1 MADKKPIE
9 LEEGWASMQRG
20 IDKLIRLLEGETE
33 SQFNAEQYM
42 MLYTTIYNMCTQKP
56 PYDYSEHLYQRYREA
71 FNNYINDKVL
81 PALRE
86 HRDEVLLRE
95 LLSRWNNHK
104 VMVRWLSR
112 FFNYLDRYYVLR
124 HSLHP
129 LKDVGLLC
137 FRDQVYADVKR
148 NARSAVLKLI
158 EREREGELID
168 KMMLKNILDIFIEV
182 GMGSMDHYERDFE
195 EVLLNETAS
204 YYKRKAAE
212 WINEDSC
219 PEYMLKAE
227 DCLRLEEER
236 VDNYLHAS
244 TKPKL
249 LREVE
254 SELLAKYEQDLLQ
267 KEHSGCAALLRDDKT
282 EDLARMYRLFSRI
295 TRGLDPIAD
304 CFKEHVESEGMKLV
318 KEVAE
323 AVEAKKEKDA
333 GKPSRDS
340 GTSHE
345 QQYVRQVIQ
354 LHDKYLSYV
363 STCFAN
369 SSLFHKALKEAFE
382 GFCNKAVAGS
392 TSAELMANFC
402 DNLLK
407 KGGSEK
413 LSDEAIEET
422 LEKVVKLL
430 AYISDKDLFA
440 EFYRKRLARRLLQ
453 DKSASDDHERS
464 TLKQQCGA
472 QFTSNMQ
479 GMDKSASDDHERSIL
494 TRLKQQCGAQF
505 TSKMEGM
512 VTDLQLAREKQQN
525 FDEWK
530 QRKNKQLPID
540 LSVTVLTTGFWPT
553 YKSMDL
559 ALPGEMVEGI
569 EAFKEFYEAE
579 TKHRKLTWIYTQV
592 GRCDIL
598 HPVDADLVYFK
609 GFSGNSYCL
618 TVLLKSLELVLST
631 LQAATLLLFNEAEEL
646 SYGEVQERLNLQEE
660 DVTRLLH
667 SLSCAKYQI
676 LAKEPAGRTISKN
689 DKFKLNVKF
698 TDRMKRIKVPLPPTD
713 EKKKVIED
721 VDKDRRY
728 AIDAAIVRTM
738 KSRKVL
744 QHQQLVLEVVQQLSR
759 MFKPDFK
766 LIKKR
771 IEDLISRDY
780 LERDKDNPQLFKYLA

>member
-1 MADKKPIE
+1 
-9 LEEGWASMQRG
+9 MQRG
-20 IDKLIRLLEGETE
+20 INKLIRLLEGEDET
-33 SQFNAEQYM
+33 QFNAEQYM

-56 PYDYSEHLYQRYREA
+56 PYDYSEQLYQRYREA

-86 HRDEVLLRE
+86 HRDEVLLKE
-95 LLSRWNNHK
+95 LLNRWNNHK
-104 VMVRWLSR
+104 LMVRWLSR

-168 KMMLKNILDIFIEV
+168 KMLLKNILDIYIEV

-195 EVLLNETAS
+195 EVLLTETAS

-227 DCLRLEEER
+227 ECLRLEEER
-236 VDNYLHAS
+236 VDNYLHSS

-254 SELLAKYEQDLLQ
+254 TEVLQKYENDLLQ

-295 TRGLDPIAD
+295 TKGLDPIAD

-333 GKPSRDS
+333 GKPSKDS
-340 GTSHE
+340 STSYE
-345 QQYVRQVIQ
+345 QQYVRQVIE
-354 LHDKYLSYV
+354 LHDKYLAYV

-382 GFCNKAVAGS
+382 GFCNKNVAGS

-464 TLKQQCGA
+464 
-472 QFTSNMQ
+472 
-479 GMDKSASDDHERSIL
+479 IL

-512 VTDLQLAREKQQN
+512 VTDLQLAREKQQA

-530 QRKNKQLPID
+530 QNTNKQLPID

-559 ALPGEMVEGI
+559 ALPSEMVEGI
-569 EAFKEFYEAE
+569 NAFKEFYEAE
-579 TKHRKLTWIYTQV
+579 TKHRKLTWVYTQGTAV
-592 GRCDIL
+592 L
-598 HPVDADLVYFK
+598 K
-609 GFSGNSYCL
+609 GNFDP
-618 TVLLKSLELVLST
+618 KSLELVLST
-631 LQAATLLLFNEAEEL
+631 LQAATLLLFNEVEEL
-646 SYGEVQERLNLQEE
+646 SYSEVQERLNLQEE

-676 LAKEPAGRTISKN
+676 LLKEPAGRTIGKN
-689 DKFKLNVKF
+689 DKFRLNVKF
-698 TDRMKRIKVPLPPTD
+698 TDRMKRIKIPLPPTD

-771 IEDLISRDY
+771 IEDLISREY

>member
-9 LEEGWASMQRG
+9 LEEGWASMQQG
-20 IDKLIRLLEGETE
+20 INKLIRLLEGEQE

-56 PYDYSEHLYQRYREA
+56 PYDYSEQLYQRYREA

-95 LLSRWNNHK
+95 LFNRWNNHK
-104 VMVRWLSR
+104 LMVRWLSR

-148 NARSAVLKLI
+148 NARAAVLKLI
-158 EREREGELID
+158 EREREGELIE
-168 KMMLKNILDIFIEV
+168 KTLLKNILDIFIEV

-195 EVLLNETAS
+195 DVLLTDTAG

-219 PEYMLKAE
+219 PEYMLK
-227 DCLRLEEER
+227 EER

-244 TKPKL
+244 TKAKL
-249 LREVE
+249 LNQVETEV
-254 SELLAKYEQDLLQ
+254 LLKYENDLLQ

-282 EDLARMYRLFSRI
+282 DDLARMYRLFSRI
-295 TRGLDPIAD
+295 NKGLDPIAD
-304 CFKEHVESEGMKLV
+304 CFKEHVEGEGMKLV

-333 GKPSRDS
+333 GKPSKDS

-345 QQYVRQVIQ
+345 QQYVRQVIE
-354 LHDKYLSYV
+354 LHDKYLAYV

-382 GFCNKAVAGS
+382 GFCNKNVAGS

-464 TLKQQCGA
+464 
-472 QFTSNMQ
+472 
-479 GMDKSASDDHERSIL
+479 IL

-525 FDEWK
+525 FDDWK

-559 ALPGEMVEGI
+559 ALPAEMVEGI
-569 EAFKEFYEAE
+569 NAFKDFYEAE
-579 TKHRKLTWIYTQV
+579 TKHRKLTWVYTQGTAV
-592 GRCDIL
+592 L
-598 HPVDADLVYFK
+598 K
-609 GFSGNSYCL
+609 GNFDP
-618 TVLLKSLELVLST
+618 KSLELVLST

-676 LAKEPAGRTISKN
+676 LLKEPAGRTISKN
-689 DKFKLNVKF
+689 DKFRLNVKF

-744 QHQQLVLEVVQQLSR
+744 QHQQLMLEVVQQLSR

>member
-1 MADKKPIE
+1 MAEKRPIE
-9 LEEGWASMQRG
+9 LEEGWASMQQG
-20 IDKLIRLLEGETE
+20 IQKLIRLLEGQQE

-56 PYDYSEHLYQRYREA
+56 PYDYSEQLYQRYKDA
-71 FNNYINDKVL
+71 FNTYINDMVL
-81 PALRE
+81 PSLHE
-86 HRDEVLLRE
+86 HRDEVLLKE
-95 LLSRWNNHK
+95 LLKRWENHK

-137 FRDQVYADVKR
+137 FRDRVYSEVKR
-148 NARSAVLKLI
+148 NARAALLRQI
-158 EREREGELID
+158 ERERDGDMID
-168 KMMLKNILDIFIEV
+168 RSLLKNILDIFIEV
-182 GMGSMDHYERDFE
+182 GMGNMDHYERDFE
-195 EVLLNETAS
+195 EVMLTETGG

-212 WINEDSC
+212 WINQDSC
-219 PEYMLKAE
+219 PDYMLKAE
-227 DCLRLEEER
+227 ECLRLEEER

-249 LREVE
+249 LKQVEEEV
-254 SELLAKYEQDLLQ
+254 LRKYENDLLQ

-295 TRGLDPIAD
+295 SKGLDPISD
-304 CFKEHVESEGMKLV
+304 CFREHVESEGMKLV
-318 KEVAE
+318 KQVAE

-333 GKPSRDS
+333 GKPSKDS
-340 GTSHE
+340 GGSHE
-345 QQYVRQVIQ
+345 QQYVRQVIA
-354 LHDKYLSYV
+354 LHDKYLAYV

-382 GFCNKAVAGS
+382 GFCNKNVAGS

-402 DNLLK
+402 DNILK

-413 LSDEAIEET
+413 LSDEAIDET
-422 LEKVVKLL
+422 LDKVVKLL

-464 TLKQQCGA
+464 
-472 QFTSNMQ
+472 
-479 GMDKSASDDHERSIL
+479 IL

-512 VTDLQLAREKQQN
+512 VTDLALAREKQQS
-525 FDEWK
+525 FEEWK
-530 QRKNKQLPID
+530 QQTERQLPID
-540 LSVTVLTTGFWPT
+540 ISVTVLTTGFWPT

-559 ALPGEMVEGI
+559 ALPAEMVAGI
-569 EAFKEFYEAE
+569 SAFKDFYEKE
-579 TKHRKLTWIYTQV
+579 SKHRKLTWVYTQGTAV
-592 GRCDIL
+592 L
-598 HPVDADLVYFK
+598 K
-609 GFSGNSYCL
+609 GNFDP
-618 TVLLKSLELVLST
+618 KSIELVLST
-631 LQAATLLLFNEAEEL
+631 LQAATLLLFNETPEL
-646 SYGEVQERLNLQEE
+646 AFPEVQEKLNLQEE
-660 DVTRLLH
+660 DVVRLLH

-676 LAKEPAGRTISKN
+676 LSKEPAGRSISKN
-689 DKFKLNVKF
+689 DKFRLNVKF

-738 KSRKVL
+738 KSRKAM
-744 QHQQLVLEVVQQLSR
+744 QHQQLVMEVVQQLSR

-771 IEDLISRDY
+771 IEDLIAREY

>member
-1 MADKKPIE
+1 
-9 LEEGWASMQRG
+9 
-20 IDKLIRLLEGETE
+20 
-33 SQFNAEQYM
+33 M

-56 PYDYSEHLYQRYREA
+56 PYDYSEQLYQRYREA

-81 PALRE
+81 PSLRN
-86 HRDEVLLRE
+86 HSDEVLLKE
-95 LLSRWNNHK
+95 LYHRWNNHK

-148 NARSAVLKLI
+148 NTRAAVLKLI

-168 KMMLKNILDIFIEV
+168 KTLLKHILDIFIEV
-182 GMGSMDHYERDFE
+182 GMGSMDCYERDFE
-195 EVLLNETAS
+195 EVLLTETAN
-204 YYKRKAAE
+204 YYKRKASE
-212 WINEDSC
+212 WINQDSC
-219 PEYMLKAE
+219 PDYMLKAE
-227 DCLRLEEER
+227 ECLRLEEER
-236 VDNYLHAS
+236 VDNYLHPS
-244 TKPKL
+244 TKLKL
-249 LREVE
+249 LKEVE
-254 SELLAKYEQDLLQ
+254 NEVLTKYENDLLQ

-282 EDLARMYRLFSRI
+282 DDLARMYRLFSRI
-295 TRGLDPIAD
+295 PKGLDPIAD
-304 CFKEHVESEGMKLV
+304 CFKEHVEGEGMKLV

-323 AVEAKKEKDA
+323 AVEAKKEKDS
-333 GKPSRDS
+333 GKPSKDS
-340 GTSHE
+340 GTSYE
-345 QQYVRQVIQ
+345 QQYVRQVIE
-354 LHDKYLSYV
+354 LHDKYLTYV
-363 STCFAN
+363 GTCFAN

-382 GFCNKAVAGS
+382 GFCNKNVAGS

-464 TLKQQCGA
+464 
-472 QFTSNMQ
+472 
-479 GMDKSASDDHERSIL
+479 IL

-525 FDEWK
+525 FDEWR

-540 LSVTVLTTGFWPT
+540 MSVTVLTTGFWPT

-559 ALPGEMVEGI
+559 ALPAEMVEGI
-569 EAFKEFYEAE
+569 AAFKEFYEDE
-579 TKHRKLTWIYTQV
+579 TKHRKLTWVYTQGTAV
-592 GRCDIL
+592 L
-598 HPVDADLVYFK
+598 K
-609 GFSGNSYCL
+609 GNFDP
-618 TVLLKSLELVLST
+618 KSLELVLST
-631 LQAATLLLFNEAEEL
+631 LQAATLLLFNEGEEL
-646 SYGEVQERLNLQEE
+646 SYSEVQERLNLQEE

-676 LAKEPAGRTISKN
+676 LVKDPQNKVIGKN
-689 DKFKLNVKF
+689 DKFRLNVKF

-771 IEDLISRDY
+771 IEDLIARDY